1 MRSFCHT
8 HRSQTESS
16 KTMPKLS
23 IDVISDVICPWC
35 FLGKRRLD
43 KAIAS
48 VPEIEVEVNFRPFF
62 LDPTIPA
69 EGLDRHAYMAA
80 KFGEERLKTIHD
92 PLIAAGREDGVP
104 YAFEKITRTPSSM
117 NAHRLL
123 RWAHFIGSQRQVA
136 EALFMAYWSWGQ
148 DISDIQVLKT
158 IAIVNGLNGDEI
170 AEELAGE
177 RDKKEVLEEAGLA
190 QQIGVT
196 GVPTFVVNRKYGAT
210 GAQPAAALAALI
222 KNAAAEG

>member
-1 MRSFCHT
+1 M
-8 HRSQTESS
+8 Q
-16 KTMPKLS
+16 KIS

-43 KAIAS
+43 KAIAA
-48 VPEIEVEVNFRPFF
+48 VPEIAVEVAFRPFF

-80 KFGEERLKTIHD
+80 KFGEERLKSIHD
-92 PLIAAGREDGVP
+92 PLIAAGKEDGIP
-104 YAFEKITRTPSSM
+104 YAFDKITRTPSSL

-123 RWAHFIGSQRQVA
+123 RWAHVIGSQRTVA

-148 DISDIQVLKT
+148 DVSDIQVLKT

-170 AEELAGE
+170 AEELATD
-177 RDKKEVLEEAGLA
+177 RDKKEVLEEAQLA
-190 QQIGVT
+190 QQIGVS
-196 GVPTFVVNRKYGAT
+196 GVPTFVVNRKYGVT
-210 GAQPAAALAALI
+210 GAQPVEALVEVMR
-222 KNAAAEG
+222 KAAAEA

>member
-1 MRSFCHT
+1 M
-8 HRSQTESS
+8 Q
-16 KTMPKLS
+16 KVS

-69 EGLDRHAYMAA
+69 EGLDRHQYMLA
-80 KFGEERLKTIHD
+80 KFGAERLKTIHD
-92 PLIAAGREDGVP
+92 PLVAAGAEEGIA
-104 YAFEKITRTPSSM
+104 YAFDKITRTPSSV

-123 RWAHFIGSQRQVA
+123 RWAHVIGSQRTVA
-136 EALFMAYWSWGQ
+136 EALFTAYWCWGK
-148 DISDIQVLKT
+148 DVSDVEVLKT
-158 IAIVNGLNGDEI
+158 IAIVNGLNGPEI
-170 AEELAGE
+170 AEELATE
-177 RDKKEVLEEAGLA
+177 RDKKEVLEEAQLA

-196 GVPTFVVNRKYGAT
+196 GVPTFVVNRKYGVT

-222 KNAAAEG
+222 RKA

>member
-1 MRSFCHT
+1 M
-8 HRSQTESS
+8 Q
-16 KTMPKLS
+16 KVS

-43 KAIAS
+43 KAIAA
-48 VPEIEVEVNFRPFF
+48 VPEVEVEVNFRPFF

-69 EGLDRHAYMAA
+69 EGLDRHHYMAA

-92 PLIAAGREDGVP
+92 PLIAAGKEDGVP
-104 YAFEKITRTPSSM
+104 YAFDKITRTPSSL
-117 NAHRLL
+117 NAHRLV
-123 RWAHFIGSQRQVA
+123 RWAHLIGSQRTVM

-148 DISDIQVLKT
+148 DISDIKVLKT

-170 AEELAGE
+170 AEELATD
-177 RDKKEVLEEAGLA
+177 RDKNEVLEEAKLV

-196 GVPTFVVNRKYGAT
+196 GVPTFVANRIYGAV
-210 GAQPAAALAALI
+210 GAQPVESLVALI
-222 KNAAAEG
+222 RKVAAEA